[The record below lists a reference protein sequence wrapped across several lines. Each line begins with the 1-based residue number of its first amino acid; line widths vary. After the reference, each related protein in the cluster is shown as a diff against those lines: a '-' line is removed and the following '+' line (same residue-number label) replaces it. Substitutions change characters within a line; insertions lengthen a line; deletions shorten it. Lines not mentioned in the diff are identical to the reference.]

1 MSFLLAASRRV
12 AVLLGVAVVASCA
25 GGRVYTSSRLH
36 VGVRPAVACGPEG
49 CTGAGLT
56 VQVTTSEV
64 P

>member
-1 MSFLLAASRRV
+1 MSLLAASRRV

-25 GGRVYTSSRLH
+25 VGRVYTTRHTH

-56 VQVTTSEV
+56 LQITTSEA